1 MIRDTPVPGTDR
13 ISDDI
18 EVVDSILC
26 FCKLFTNLLIYL
38 LVSIIVSMY
47 ISIIW
52 KCLEFYFIWH
62 VDDVLNEVSDN
73 RKILNFPGIS
83 GTLVC
88 RSKKSIPSYLFTRF
102 QCMSIN
108 RYLVLFFGL
117 EDWKFCPWWD

>member
-52 KCLEFYFIWH
+52 KCLEFYFI
-62 VDDVLNEVSDN
+62 
-73 RKILNFPGIS
+73 
-83 GTLVC
+83 
-88 RSKKSIPSYLFTRF
+88 
-102 QCMSIN
+102 
-108 RYLVLFFGL
+108 
-117 EDWKFCPWWD
+117 